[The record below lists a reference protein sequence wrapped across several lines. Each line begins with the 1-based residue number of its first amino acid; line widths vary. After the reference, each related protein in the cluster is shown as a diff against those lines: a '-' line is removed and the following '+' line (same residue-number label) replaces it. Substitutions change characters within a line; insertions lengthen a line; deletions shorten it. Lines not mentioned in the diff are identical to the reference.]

1 MRPDVLY
8 FHPSAKDAL
17 PGRGRK
23 EFVKNPATYADLAA
37 IPDWR
42 KALSIFH
49 GRPMVSLAAIREDE
63 DIESSSVSSTSSSTS
78 SLDDWER
85 VKTRILES
93 SAERVYTFHP
103 EVRRVLDMTGSA
115 ELWYGL
121 PTNRPIRCH
130 HLEKLRNVITK

>member
-42 KALSIFH
+42 RALSVFH
-49 GRPMVSLAAIREDE
+49 GRPVVSLDAIREDGN
-63 DIESSSVSSTSSSTS
+63 DSPSSVSSSS

-93 SAERVYTFHP
+93 SAERAYAFHP
-103 EVRRVLDMTGSA
+103 EARRVLDMTGSA

-121 PTNRPIRCH
+121 PNKRPIRCH
-130 HLEKLRNVITK
+130 HLEKLRSVK

>member
-42 KALSIFH
+42 RALSVFH
-49 GRPMVSLAAIREDE
+49 GRPVVSLAAIRED
-63 DIESSSVSSTSSSTS
+63 DDDSPSSAVSSSTS

-93 SAERVYTFHP
+93 SAERVHAFHP
-103 EVRRVLDMTGSA
+103 EARRVLDMTGSA

-121 PTNRPIRCH
+121 PNKRPIRCH
-130 HLEKLRNVITK
+130 HLEKLRNVTK

>member
-42 KALSIFH
+42 RALSVFH
-49 GRPMVSLAAIREDE
+49 GRPVVSLDAIREDGN
-63 DIESSSVSSTSSSTS
+63 DSPSSTSSTS
-78 SLDDWER
+78 SLEDWER
-85 VKTRILES
+85 IKTRILES
-93 SAERVYTFHP
+93 SAERVYAFHP
-103 EVRRVLDMTGSA
+103 EARRVLDMTGSA

-121 PTNRPIRCH
+121 PNKRPIRCH
-130 HLEKLRNVITK
+130 HLEKLRSVTK

>member
-8 FHPSAKDAL
+8 FHPSAKDVL

-42 KALSIFH
+42 RALSVFH
-49 GRPMVSLAAIREDE
+49 GRPVVSLDVIREDGN
-63 DIESSSVSSTSSSTS
+63 DSPSSTSSTS
-78 SLDDWER
+78 SLEDWER
-85 VKTRILES
+85 IKMRILES
-93 SAERVYTFHP
+93 SAERVYAFHP
-103 EVRRVLDMTGSA
+103 EARRVLDMTGSA

-121 PTNRPIRCH
+121 PNKRPIRCH
-130 HLEKLRNVITK
+130 HLEKLRSVK

>member
-42 KALSIFH
+42 RALSVFH
-49 GRPMVSLAAIREDE
+49 GRPVVSLDAIREDE
-63 DIESSSVSSTSSSTS
+63 SPSSVSSSS

-85 VKTRILES
+85 IKTRILES
-93 SAERVYTFHP
+93 SAERVYAFHP
-103 EVRRVLDMTGSA
+103 EARRVLDMTGSA

-121 PTNRPIRCH
+121 PNKRPIRCH
-130 HLEKLRNVITK
+130 HLEKLRSVTK

>member
-1 MRPDVLY
+1 MRSDVLY

-42 KALSIFH
+42 RALSVFH
-49 GRPMVSLAAIREDE
+49 GRPVVSLDAIREDGN
-63 DIESSSVSSTSSSTS
+63 ESPSSVSSSS

-85 VKTRILES
+85 IKTRILES
-93 SAERVYTFHP
+93 SAERVYAFHP
-103 EVRRVLDMTGSA
+103 EARLVLDMTGSA

-121 PTNRPIRCH
+121 PNKRPIRCH
-130 HLEKLRNVITK
+130 HLEKLRSVTK

>member
-8 FHPSAKDAL
+8 FHPSAKDVL

-42 KALSIFH
+42 RALSVFH
-49 GRPMVSLAAIREDE
+49 GRPVVSLDVIRED
-63 DIESSSVSSTSSSTS
+63 DDDGNGSPSSSTSSS

-85 VKTRILES
+85 IKMRILES
-93 SAERVYTFHP
+93 SAERVCTFNP
-103 EVRRVLDMTGSA
+103 EARRVLELTGSA

-121 PTNRPIRCH
+121 PNKRPIRCH
-130 HLEKLRNVITK
+130 HLEKLRSVK

>member
-8 FHPSAKDAL
+8 FHPSAKDVL

-42 KALSIFH
+42 RALSVFH
-49 GRPMVSLAAIREDE
+49 GRPVVSLDVIREDGN
-63 DIESSSVSSTSSSTS
+63 DSPSSTSSTS
-78 SLDDWER
+78 SLEDWER
-85 VKTRILES
+85 IKMRILES
-93 SAERVYTFHP
+93 SAERVYAFHP
-103 EVRRVLDMTGSA
+103 EARRVLDMTGSA

-121 PTNRPIRCH
+121 PNKRPIRCH
-130 HLEKLRNVITK
+130 HLEKLRSVTK

>member
-8 FHPSAKDAL
+8 FHPSAKDVL

-42 KALSIFH
+42 RALSVFH
-49 GRPMVSLAAIREDE
+49 GRPVVSLDAIREDGN
-63 DIESSSVSSTSSSTS
+63 DSPSSTSSTS
-78 SLDDWER
+78 SLEDWER
-85 VKTRILES
+85 IKTRILES
-93 SAERVYTFHP
+93 SAERVYAFHP
-103 EVRRVLDMTGSA
+103 EARRVLDMTGSA

-121 PTNRPIRCH
+121 PNKRPIRCH
-130 HLEKLRNVITK
+130 HLEKLRSVTK